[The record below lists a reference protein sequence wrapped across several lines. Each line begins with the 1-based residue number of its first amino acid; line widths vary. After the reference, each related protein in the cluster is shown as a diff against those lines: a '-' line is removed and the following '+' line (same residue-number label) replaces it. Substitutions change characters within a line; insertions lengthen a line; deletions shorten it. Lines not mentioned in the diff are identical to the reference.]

1 MRLVTEIIE
10 VNKKRSKV
18 FLDEDF
24 AFVLYKGELRHY
36 RIEAGAEISEETYEE
51 IIKEV
56 IIRRAKLRAMHL
68 LESGDRT
75 EKEMREKLKND
86 YPLIAVDAAVEY
98 VKSYR
103 YINDSEYARRYVEAN
118 KGKKSARM
126 LSMQLEQKGIG
137 REEIAELLSQTEDME
152 EEQIRKYLRQKF
164 TEGESPDP
172 AKKQKAIAALMRK
185 GFVYEKIRKV
195 FADFCEID

>member
-1 MRLVTEIIE
+1 MKLVTEIIE

-24 AFVLYKGELRHY
+24 AFVLYKGELNHY
-36 RIEAGAEISEETYEE
+36 GIEAGAEISEETYEE
-51 IIKEV
+51 IMKEV

-75 EKEMREKLKND
+75 EKEMREKLRND
-86 YPLIAVDAAVEY
+86 YPQAAIDAAVEY

-126 LSMQLEQKGIG
+126 LSMQLEQKGIE
-137 REEIAELLSQTEDME
+137 REVIEELMSQTEDME
-152 EEQIRKYLRQKF
+152 EEQIRKYVGQKF
-164 TEGESPDP
+164 THGESLDP

-185 GFVYEKIRKV
+185 GYAYEKIRKV

>member
-1 MRLVTEIIE
+1 MKLVTEIIE

-24 AFVLYKGELRHY
+24 AFVLYKGELHHY
-36 RIEAGAEISEETYEE
+36 GIEMGAEISEETYDE
-51 IIKEV
+51 IMKEV
-56 IIRRAKLRAMHL
+56 ILRRAKLRAMHL

-75 EKEMREKLKND
+75 EKEMREKLRND
-86 YPLIAVDAAVEY
+86 YPQAAIDTAVEY

-103 YINDSEYARRYVEAN
+103 YINDDEYARRYVEAN

-126 LSMQLEQKGIG
+126 LSIQLEQKGID
-137 REEIAELLSQTEDME
+137 REVIEELMSQTEDME
-152 EEQIRKYLRQKF
+152 EEQIRKYVGQKF
-164 TEGESPDP
+164 TRGESPDP
-172 AKKQKAIAALMRK
+172 AKKQKAIASLMRK
-185 GFVYEKIRKV
+185 GYAYEKIRKV

>member
-1 MRLVTEIIE
+1 MKLVTEIIE

-24 AFVLYKGELRHY
+24 AFVLYKGELHHY
-36 RIEAGAEISEETYEE
+36 GIEAGAEISEETYEE
-51 IIKEV
+51 IMKEV

-75 EKEMREKLKND
+75 EKEMREKLRND
-86 YPLIAVDAAVEY
+86 YPQAAIDAAVEY

-118 KGKKSARM
+118 KGKKSVRM
-126 LSMQLEQKGIG
+126 LSMQLEQKGIE
-137 REEIAELLSQTEDME
+137 REVIEELMSQTEDME
-152 EEQIRKYLRQKF
+152 EEQIRKYVGQKF
-164 TEGESPDP
+164 TQGESPDP

-185 GFVYEKIRKV
+185 GYAYEKIRKV

>member
-1 MRLVTEIIE
+1 MKLVTEIIE

-24 AFVLYKGELRHY
+24 AFVLYKGELHHY
-36 RIEAGAEISEETYEE
+36 GIEAGAEISEETYEE
-51 IIKEV
+51 IMKEV

-75 EKEMREKLKND
+75 EKEMREKLRND
-86 YPLIAVDAAVEY
+86 YPQAAIDAAVEY

-126 LSMQLEQKGIG
+126 LSMQLEQKGIE
-137 REEIAELLSQTEDME
+137 REVIEELMSQTEDME
-152 EEQIRKYLRQKF
+152 EEQIRKYVGQKF
-164 TEGESPDP
+164 TQGESPDP

-185 GFVYEKIRKV
+185 GYAYEKIRKV
-195 FADFCEID
+195 FTDFCEID

>member
-1 MRLVTEIIE
+1 MKLVTEIIE
-10 VNKKRSKV
+10 LNKKRSKV

-24 AFVLYKGELRHY
+24 AFVLYKGELHHY
-36 RIEAGAEISEETYEE
+36 GVEAGAELSEETYDE
-51 IIKEV
+51 IMKEV

-75 EKEMREKLKND
+75 EKEMREKLRND
-86 YPLIAVDAAVEY
+86 YPRVAVDAAVEY

-118 KGKKSARM
+118 QGKKSARM
-126 LSMQLEQKGIG
+126 LSMQLEQKGIE
-137 REEIAELLSQTEDME
+137 REVIEELLSQTGDME
-152 EEQIRKYLRQKF
+152 EEQIRKYVNQKF
-164 TEGESPDP
+164 TQGESLDP

-185 GFVYEKIRKV
+185 GFGYEKIRKV
-195 FADFCEID
+195 FADFCEFD